1 MHSAV
6 TEQSDEQKLHHFVE
20 QVTGGRVIKLE
31 RQIRWRPAWFADV
44 EINGKVVPLYIR
56 GDRNA
61 DILPYP
67 ELRREANILQVL
79 EKHGIPVP
87 HVFGFCEDPIAIVMD
102 AVPGSRDVSTAP
114 SEAARRAVARQY
126 IEAMIETQKIPV
138 EEFAKVGLDV
148 PNGAEEIALE
158 GLKETIPLYQR
169 NKSKPQPLIEF
180 ALNWVRRNVPK
191 NRTRRVFSHY
201 DAAQFMQK
209 DGKLTALFDF
219 EASLIGDPVCDLVA
233 MRIRDPYEPVGEEI
247 HALWRHYEAVTGE
260 PIDYDAL
267 RFHSVLFSTVQS
279 MMVAAT
285 VANPQPG
292 SPHDVYMEW
301 ELALSRAIVITL
313 SDALGVAIETPEPL
327 QVSSGPC
334 TILLQMLADSVSRIE
349 PHDEAQ
355 RAQKQSIANLVDTI
369 VRSDRMAADLERR
382 TLDDLAPILGQ
393 RYHSWAEAEAPLEK
407 FVQQSGPEHDVP
419 LIRFFAAWIERRVQL
434 YGPEGIGKSAAHLDY
449 VPTRF

>member
-1 MHSAV
+1 MSTV
-6 TEQSDEQKLHHFVE
+6 LNENNDEKKLHAFVE
-20 QVTGGRVIKLE
+20 KVTGGRVIKLE

-44 EINGKVVPLYIR
+44 EVNGKVVPIYIR

-79 EKHGIPVP
+79 EKHGIKVP

-102 AVPGSRDVSTAP
+102 AVPGSRDVATAP
-114 SEAARRAVARQY
+114 NDEARRSLGRQY
-126 IEAMIETQKIPV
+126 VEAMIETQKIPV
-138 EEFAKVGLDV
+138 EEFAKVGLEV
-148 PNGAEEIALE
+148 PEGAEAVALE
-158 GLKETIPLYQR
+158 GLTETIPLYQR

-191 NRTRRVFSHY
+191 DRTRRVFSHY
-201 DAAQFMQK
+201 DAAQFMHK

-233 MRIRDPYEPVGEEI
+233 MRIRDPYEPVGDDVR
-247 HALWRHYEAVTGE
+247 ALWKHYEDVTGA

-313 SDALGVAIETPEPL
+313 SDALDVKIETPKPL
-327 QVSSGPC
+327 VENSGPC
-334 TILLQMLADSVSRIE
+334 TILLHMLADSVSRIDAR
-349 PHDEAQ
+349 DEEQA
-355 RAQKQSIANLVDTI
+355 AQKQSIQNLVDTI
-369 VRSDRMAADLERR
+369 VRSDKMAADLEQL
-382 TLDDLAPILGQ
+382 TLDDLAPILGK
-393 RYHSWAEAEAPLEK
+393 RYSSWTEAEIPLEK
-407 FVQQSGPEHDVP
+407 FVQQSGPEHDLP

-449 VPTRF
+449 VPTRN